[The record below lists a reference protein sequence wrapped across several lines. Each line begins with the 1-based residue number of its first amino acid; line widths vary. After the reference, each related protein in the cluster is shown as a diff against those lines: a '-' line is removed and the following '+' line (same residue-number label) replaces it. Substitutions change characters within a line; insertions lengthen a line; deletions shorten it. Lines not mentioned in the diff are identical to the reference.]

1 MHAIPVPLALL
12 GYLPSLG
19 SWNLFF
25 ATAPFLLV
33 TSTCLVASAIIR
45 ESMLGDISD
54 EVELSSGLGQ
64 QGLMYASSSFIGK
77 LNTGFGILLSGLIL
91 EFINFP
97 QGSEITPTASQIIN
111 LALTQ
116 GPFVSI
122 LMFIPFIIFYFYP
135 ISRSKH
141 KEILNKLKK
150 QKTY

>member
-64 QGLMYASSSFIGK
+64 QGLM
-77 LNTGFGILLSGLIL
+77 LSLIH
-91 EFINFP
+91 I
-97 QGSEITPTASQIIN
+97 
-111 LALTQ
+111 
-116 GPFVSI
+116 
-122 LMFIPFIIFYFYP
+122 
-135 ISRSKH
+135 
-141 KEILNKLKK
+141 
-150 QKTY
+150 